1 MRDQKGANPTTRA
14 ATSSPGTIGTKEELG
29 SFHFRFA
36 LNEARYWSYFRQKF
50 SMNTKQLFDL
60 TGRVAIVTGGS
71 VGLGRQ
77 MAEGLAEMGT
87 NLVLCARKKERCEQA
102 AEELK
107 QLGVKTLALT
117 CDVKNPDQIRSVV
130 EETISQFGRI
140 DILIN
145 NAGTSWGAPVEEMRL
160 EQWNKVI
167 ETNLTGTFLFSQAVG
182 RVMVPQRRGKI
193 LNIASVAGLRGAPPE
208 FQAIGYHASKGGVIA
223 FTKDL
228 ACKWG
233 IHNIQVNAIAPGWF
247 PTNMSQVVI
256 ERNKDAFL
264 GKIPLRRFGNEH
276 DLKGAAVYLS
286 SDASDYVTGHV
297 LVVDGGQT
305 A

>member
-1 MRDQKGANPTTRA
+1 
-14 ATSSPGTIGTKEELG
+14 
-29 SFHFRFA
+29 
-36 LNEARYWSYFRQKF
+36 
-50 SMNTKQLFDL
+50 MNVRQLFEL
-60 TGRVAIVTGGS
+60 TGRVAIVTGGG

-77 MAEGLAEMGT
+77 MAQGLAEVGA
-87 NLVLCARKKERCEQA
+87 NIVLCARKKERCEAA
-102 AEELK
+102 AEELEK
-107 QLGVKTLALT
+107 LGVTAMALG
-117 CDVKNPDQIRSVV
+117 CDVKNPASVKEV
-130 EETISQFGRI
+130 VDATLEKFGRV
-140 DILIN
+140 DVLIN

-160 EQWNKVI
+160 EHWNKVI

-182 RVMVPQRRGKI
+182 PAMVKQRKGKI
-193 LNIASVAGLRGAPPE
+193 INIASVAGIQGAPPQ

-233 IHNIQVNAIAPGWF
+233 VHNIQVNAIAPGWF

-256 ERNKDAFL
+256 ERNKDYFL
-264 GKIPLRRFGNEH
+264 ERIPLHRFGGED
-276 DLKGAAVYLS
+276 DLKGAAVFLAS
-286 SDASDYVTGHV
+286 AASDYVTGNV